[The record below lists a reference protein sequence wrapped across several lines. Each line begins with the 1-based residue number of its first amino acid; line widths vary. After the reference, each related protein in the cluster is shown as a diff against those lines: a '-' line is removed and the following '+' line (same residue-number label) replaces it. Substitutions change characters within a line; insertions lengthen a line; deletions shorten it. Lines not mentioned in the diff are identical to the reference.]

1 MKIDMRDPDGGVFTV
16 ANFMT
21 AEECQAYIH
30 FSESL
35 KFTPAPITT
44 ARGPVMAPDVRSNT
58 RVMVDDHRLAG
69 TIWERAR
76 AFVPEALSDWNDEL
90 REPIGLNERF
100 RFFRYDPEQR
110 FARHYDAP
118 YSRQNGEASLLTF
131 MVYLN
136 EGFEGGETRFYT
148 DHDELRFAVTP
159 RRGMAVF
166 FIHNLYHEGARVLS
180 GRKYVLRS
188 DVMYRR
194 LGWSSS
200 KIS

>member
-1 MKIDMRDPDGGVFTV
+1 MKIDMRDPEGGVFTV
-16 ANFMT
+16 AGFMT
-21 AEECQAYIH
+21 PEECQAYIH

-35 KFTPAPITT
+35 QFAPAPLTT
-44 ARGPVMAPDVRSNT
+44 AHGPVMAPEVRNNT
-58 RVMVDDHRLAG
+58 RVMVDDHRLAQSM
-69 TIWERAR
+69 WERVR
-76 AFVPEALSDWNDEL
+76 PLVPEALFDWSDEL

-100 RFFRYDPEQR
+100 RYFRYDPEQR

-148 DHDELRFAVTP
+148 DHSELRFAVKPQT
-159 RRGMAVF
+159 GMALF